1 MKILLSPAKT
11 LDFQTKVPT
20 LRNSEPIFV
29 TQANEINQVLQ
40 SKTPKK
46 LMELMDISDKLADL
60 NWKRNQEWV
69 SIQDLRQAVYA
80 FKGEVYVGLDAYS
93 ISELHWDYMQNSVR
107 ILSGQYGVLKPFDL
121 IKPYRLEMGTA
132 LKLGKFKN
140 LYQFWDA
147 EITQAIGAELEKNEA
162 VVNLASQ
169 EYFKVI
175 QPSLLGNKIITPVF
189 KDYKGG
195 TYKVI
200 SFFAKKARGL
210 MTRFAIDHQID
221 DVNQLKTFS
230 LDRYAFDESL
240 STEYEWVFTR

>member
-20 LRNSEPIFV
+20 LRSSKPIFV

-60 NWKRNQEWV
+60 NWKRIQEWE
-69 SIQDLRQAVYA
+69 QTTDLRQAVYA
-80 FKGEVYVGLDAYS
+80 FKGEVYVGLDAYY

-107 ILSGQYGVLKPFDL
+107 ILSGQYGVLQPFDL
-121 IKPYRLEMGTA
+121 IKPYRLEMGSD
-132 LKLGKFKN
+132 LKIGKSKN
-140 LYQFWDA
+140 LYQYWDA
-147 EITQAIGAELEKNEA
+147 NITQAIQTELALDEW

-175 QPSLLGNKIITPVF
+175 KSQLLQNKIITPIF
-189 KDYKGG
+189 KDYKNGD
-195 TYKVI
+195 YKVI

-210 MTRFAIDHQID
+210 MTRFAIDHHVEKVD
-221 DVNQLKTFS
+221 QLKTFS
-230 LDRYAFDESL
+230 GDGYAFDDKL
-240 STEYEWVFTR
+240 SSETEWVFTR

>member
-93 ISELHWDYMQNSVR
+93 ISELHWDYLQKSVR

-121 IKPYRLEMGTA
+121 IKPYRLEMGSD
-132 LKLGKFKN
+132 LKIGKTKN
-140 LYQFWDA
+140 LYQFWDKS
-147 EITQAIGAELEKNEA
+147 ITQALLNELDLNEWII
-162 VVNLASQ
+162 NLASQ

-175 QPSLLGNKIITPVF
+175 KTPLLQNKIITPVF
-189 KDYKGG
+189 KDYRNGD
-195 TYKVI
+195 YKVI

-210 MTRFAIDHQID
+210 MTRFAIDHHIEN
-221 DVNQLKTFS
+221 VELLKTFS
-230 LDRYAFDESL
+230 GDGYAFDDKL
-240 STEYEWVFTR
+240 SSETEWIFTR

>member
-20 LRNSEPIFV
+20 LRSSKPIFV

-60 NWKRNQEWV
+60 NWKRIQEWE
-69 SIQDLRQAVYA
+69 QTTDLRQAVYA

-107 ILSGQYGVLKPFDL
+107 ILSGQYGVLQPFDL
-121 IKPYRLEMGTA
+121 IKPYRLEMGSD
-132 LKLGKFKN
+132 LKIGKSKN
-140 LYQFWDA
+140 LYQYWDA
-147 EITQAIGAELEKNEA
+147 NITQAIQTELALDEW

-175 QPSLLGNKIITPVF
+175 KSQLLQNKIITPIF
-189 KDYKGG
+189 KDYKNGD
-195 TYKVI
+195 YKVI

-210 MTRFAIDHQID
+210 MTRFAIDHHVEKVD
-221 DVNQLKTFS
+221 QLKTFS
-230 LDRYAFDESL
+230 GDGYAFDDKL
-240 STEYEWVFTR
+240 SSETEWVFTR

>member
-20 LRNSEPIFV
+20 LRSSKPIFV

-40 SKTPKK
+40 SKTPRK
-46 LMELMDISDKLADL
+46 LMAIMDISDKLAQM
-60 NWKRNQEWV
+60 NWKRNQEWE
-69 SIQDLRQAVYA
+69 STSDLRQAVFA

-121 IKPYRLEMGTA
+121 IKPYRLEMGSD
-132 LKLGKFKN
+132 LKIGKTKN
-140 LYQFWDA
+140 LYQYWDTN
-147 EITQAIGAELEKNEA
+147 ITQAIQSELDLEEW

-175 QPSLLGNKIITPVF
+175 KPQLLQNKIITPIF
-189 KDYKGG
+189 KDFKNGD
-195 TYKVI
+195 YKVI

-210 MTRFAIDHQID
+210 MTRFAIDNRIEKVD
-221 DVNQLKTFS
+221 QLKIFS
-230 LDRYAFDESL
+230 GNGYAFDDKL
-240 STEYEWVFTR
+240 SSETEWVFTR

>member
-20 LRNSEPIFV
+20 LRSSKPIFV

-46 LMELMDISDKLADL
+46 LMDLMDISDKLAQM
-60 NWKRNQEWV
+60 NWKRNQEWEQT
-69 SIQDLRQAVYA
+69 SDLRQAVYA

-107 ILSGQYGVLKPFDL
+107 IISGQYGVLKPFDL
-121 IKPYRLEMGTA
+121 IKPYRLEMGSD
-132 LKLGKFKN
+132 LKIGKSKN
-140 LYQFWDA
+140 LYQYWDA
-147 EITQAIGAELEKNEA
+147 NITQAIQTELALDEW

-175 QPSLLGNKIITPVF
+175 KSQLLQNKIITPIF
-189 KDYKGG
+189 KDYKNGD
-195 TYKVI
+195 YKVI

-210 MTRFAIDHQID
+210 MTRFAIDHRIEK
-221 DVNQLKTFS
+221 VNQLKTFS
-230 LDRYAFDESL
+230 DNGYAFDDKL
-240 STEYEWVFTR
+240 SSETEWVFTR